1 MFKVLISTLLLSFT
15 AFAQDNQNREIKGG
29 GLFVEPALTYETGT
43 LTVRYPVPFTSDSK
57 ENVKGYGL
65 GLRVGG
71 HVADIFLLAAD
82 VRYSQPDYES
92 TVLNGSA
99 LAKALNY
106 GATVG
111 IQTPFLGIRIW
122 NTFILDGN
130 LDPDKINGINIKHTG
145 FNGYRLG
152 AGLYVAVVSVNLEYQ
167 EANYKDFSVESF
179 GFGSVSGV
187 EGKQKSY
194 ILSVSFPI
202 AM

>member
-1 MFKVLISTLLLSFT
+1 MFRVLISALLLSSV
-15 AFAQDNQNREIKGG
+15 AFAQGNQNREIKGG

-43 LTVRYPVPFTSDSK
+43 LNVRYPAPFNTDSN

-71 HVADIFLLAAD
+71 HVADIFILAAD

-92 TVLNGSA
+92 TALNGSA
-99 LAKALNY
+99 QAKALNY

-111 IQTPFLGIRIW
+111 VQTPFLGIRVW
-122 NTFILDGN
+122 STFILDGD
-130 LDPDKINGINIKHTG
+130 LDPDKINGTDIKYTG
-145 FNGYRLG
+145 FNGYRIG

-167 EANYKDFSVESF
+167 EAKYKDSIVESF
-179 GFGSVSGV
+179 GFGSLNGV
-187 EGKQKSY
+187 EGTQKSY
-194 ILSVSFPI
+194 VLSVSFPI

>member
-1 MFKVLISTLLLSFT
+1 M
-15 AFAQDNQNREIKGG
+15 
-29 GLFVEPALTYETGT
+29 TYETGT
-43 LTVRYPVPFTSDSK
+43 LNVRYPAPFSNTDSN

-82 VRYSQPDYES
+82 VRYSQPDYQS
-92 TVLNGSA
+92 SA
-99 LAKALNY
+99 LDSSTKAKALNY

-111 IQTPFLGIRIW
+111 VQTPFFGIRVW

-130 LDPDKINGINIKHTG
+130 LDPDSMKGVDAKFTG

-167 EANYKDFSVESF
+167 DAKYKDAQADTTIGAIK
-179 GFGSVSGV
+179 GF
-187 EGKQKSY
+187 EGTQKSY
-194 ILSVSFPI
+194 VLSVSFPI